1 MRFAGRTALRAGER
15 AKLSV
20 KLGIRQIRIPMGQ
33 FSRVEL
39 YFEPLQ
45 DRLHWAGHEARVV
58 RSPTAGTRSRSP
70 APTLYGGRRT
80 TRSRWTGVRVRIRSA
95 CREAR

>member
-1 MRFAGRTALRAGER
+1 MRVAGRTALRAGER

-39 YFEPLQ
+39 YFEPLKT
-45 DRLHWAGHEARVV
+45 GCI
-58 RSPTAGTRSRSP
+58 
-70 APTLYGGRRT
+70 GRGMRH
-80 TRSRWTGVRVRIRSA
+80 A
-95 CREAR
+95 